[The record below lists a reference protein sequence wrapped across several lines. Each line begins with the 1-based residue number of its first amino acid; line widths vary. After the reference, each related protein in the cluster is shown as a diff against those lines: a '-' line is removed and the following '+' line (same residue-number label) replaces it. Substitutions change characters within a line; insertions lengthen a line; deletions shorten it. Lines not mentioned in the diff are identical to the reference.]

1 MTRLSNFLR
10 ILVGVS
16 GVTVVLLYAAFGL
29 TDLLLSLAAFARGI
43 PEANPFLAWLVPT
56 GMFVIMKLLMTALVA
71 CLIVYFYPRRSIQP
85 AAWFALFITAGVDL
99 YHLWGLSVV

>member
-1 MTRLSNFLR
+1 MTRISRRLR
-10 ILVGVS
+10 LFGGMSGITVGV
-16 GVTVVLLYAAFGL
+16 LYAAFGL
-29 TDLLLSLAAFARGI
+29 TDLLFSLAAFARGI

-56 GMFVIMKLLMTALVA
+56 GMFVLMKLLMTALVA